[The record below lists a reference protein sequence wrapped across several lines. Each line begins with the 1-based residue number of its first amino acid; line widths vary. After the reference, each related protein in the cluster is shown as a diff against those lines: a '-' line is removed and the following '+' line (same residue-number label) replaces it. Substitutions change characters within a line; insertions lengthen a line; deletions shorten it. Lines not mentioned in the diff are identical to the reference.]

1 MRSENLVP
9 GTHQVVAIK
18 SLHINQTVRPV
29 VHRIEKKLGP
39 HPMRHPCC
47 RSYIDDRTYGIRS
60 KRARHQARRGRYER
74 NQVVSVQ
81 IPVVPHLP
89 PTELCPAPFQSQ
101 PSRNVSL
108 VVHIGDND
116 LVPLA
121 ERLSDRQTHQ
131 PNEGC
136 SVHAKRNFACVARV
150 HEISDT
156 VSGAQNHL
164 IDFTALGV
172 ASPSLHIALE
182 QMMIHRI
189 QHHLGHL
196 GTGRVVEEDES
207 RSPTQRWKVGTNG
220 FNRKV
225 HCCGDFG
232 IENAL
237 DSNLQRLLLDREKSR
252 HHSLAEWA
260 ALKLYPAANARQGR
274 ISHAVQDRI
283 QTQSEHMPVSLT
295 SSKVIYEGLKES
307 DVRLVSALP
316 ETWLVH
322 LIRMTDEDPE
332 MILVRLA
339 KEEEG
344 VGVSAGAHFAGV
356 KSAMLMQNH
365 GFLGSINGIVS
376 FAHLY
381 KIPLLMLISYRGSS
395 GERDP
400 WQTQGGNVTEPVLRA
415 LRIPYFFL
423 DAMET
428 AKKRIRQAQTL
439 AESSMQ
445 PVALLLTRD
454 LMWEE

>member
-1 MRSENLVP
+1 
-9 GTHQVVAIK
+9 
-18 SLHINQTVRPV
+18 
-29 VHRIEKKLGP
+29 
-39 HPMRHPCC
+39 
-47 RSYIDDRTYGIRS
+47 
-60 KRARHQARRGRYER
+60 
-74 NQVVSVQ
+74 
-81 IPVVPHLP
+81 
-89 PTELCPAPFQSQ
+89 
-101 PSRNVSL
+101 
-108 VVHIGDND
+108 
-116 LVPLA
+116 
-121 ERLSDRQTHQ
+121 
-131 PNEGC
+131 
-136 SVHAKRNFACVARV
+136 
-150 HEISDT
+150 
-156 VSGAQNHL
+156 
-164 IDFTALGV
+164 
-172 ASPSLHIALE
+172 
-182 QMMIHRI
+182 
-189 QHHLGHL
+189 
-196 GTGRVVEEDES
+196 
-207 RSPTQRWKVGTNG
+207 
-220 FNRKV
+220 
-225 HCCGDFG
+225 
-232 IENAL
+232 
-237 DSNLQRLLLDREKSR
+237 
-252 HHSLAEWA
+252 
-260 ALKLYPAANARQGR
+260 
-274 ISHAVQDRI
+274 VQDRI

-295 SSKVIYEGLKES
+295 SSKVIYEGLKEC

-365 GFLGSINGIVS
+365 GFLASINGMVS

-381 KIPLLMLISYRGSS
+381 KIPLLMLISYRGSL

-428 AKKRIRQAQTL
+428 AKRRIRQAQTL